1 MSGSKHIAFL
11 GLGVMGGPMA
21 GHLLRA
27 GHSVTVYNRTAAR
40 AQAWLERF
48 GGDGTARIAAT
59 PAAAAQGAQVVIS
72 CVGNDAD
79 LAQVMRGPDGALAAL
94 AAGALVI
101 DHTTVGKQTQV
112 TFGPDTILYGPE
124 FTLTHTLLIG
134 ETSFN
139 EITTTTNF
147 INRTTTNTTAST
159 KSAVYQITGV
169 SSN

>member
-1 MSGSKHIAFL
+1 MSESKHIAFL

-48 GGDGTARIAAT
+48 DGAGVARVAAT

-72 CVGNDAD
+72 CVGNDGD

-94 AAGALVI
+94 GAGALVI
-101 DHTTVGKQTQV
+101 DHTTVSAR
-112 TFGPDTILYGPE
+112 IARELAAECAAYG
-124 FTLTHTLLIG
+124 IG
-134 ETSFN
+134 
-139 EITTTTNF
+139 
-147 INRTTTNTTAST
+147 RASCRER
-159 KSAVYQITGV
+159 V
-169 SSN
+169 